1 MGGCASMNWRN
12 DGAEPFGGHVCSSCC
27 TYCAMPIA
35 IMPHTRCCCWLYWKL
50 CSLQRT
56 TYSCAALFCA
66 ALLAAAVSTAVLRKQ
81 CSHGSLKRIGCVCGS
96 NSNAGYSPV
105 REEFA
110 ELVGGIDE
118 NIELRRR
125 LPLRKHVGWEVAPT
139 STSESNALA
148 TSTRECGRTAWHRPN
163 PAQAESRIE

>member
-1 MGGCASMNWRN
+1 
-12 DGAEPFGGHVCSSCC
+12 
-27 TYCAMPIA
+27 
-35 IMPHTRCCCWLYWKL
+35 
-50 CSLQRT
+50 
-56 TYSCAALFCA
+56 
-66 ALLAAAVSTAVLRKQ
+66 
-81 CSHGSLKRIGCVCGS
+81 
-96 NSNAGYSPV
+96 V

-163 PAQAESRIE
+163 PAQAESRME